1 MTYERAGRPRAA
13 REAYRA
19 AHREWRK
26 LPDGG
31 GSAGEATAER
41 LAELER

>member
-13 REAYRA
+13 RDAYRSA
-19 AHREWRK
+19 RQEWRK

-31 GSAGEATAER
+31 GSAGGATAER